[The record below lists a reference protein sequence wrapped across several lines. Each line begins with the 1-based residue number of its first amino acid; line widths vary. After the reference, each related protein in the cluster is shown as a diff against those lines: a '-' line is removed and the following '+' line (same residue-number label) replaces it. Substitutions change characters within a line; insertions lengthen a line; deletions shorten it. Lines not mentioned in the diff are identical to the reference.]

1 MYYPIIDREGSNLK
15 FVQISPSTS
24 KVSKVD
30 LDSEATSGTKSARG
44 RKRGRKPKAP
54 PPVITIDDG
63 PPGCRTRR

>member
-1 MYYPIIDREGSNLK
+1 MYYPIINREGSNLK
-15 FVQISPSTS
+15 F

-63 PPGCRTRR
+63 PPDKKKNVFCFLIIV